1 MDIYYYGMDDF
12 LKSITIESSMH
23 ITTVTVAQPHNFL
36 NPNEYKPPCAA
47 LFF

>member
-23 ITTVTVAQPHNFL
+23 ITTVTVAQAIEKQKNGFI
-36 NPNEYKPPCAA
+36 
-47 LFF
+47 